1 METTGCL
8 KISIT
13 TNQRRVNIPEELR
26 SHLHRGGSLKPRI
39 PLGCFHRRY
48 CVHDP
53 LVSQLVTCKWL
64 RRIRVAL
71 TSQEGSKCL
80 RRIYLQHTHTH
91 THTLCLYLF
100 WHWRGSCERSHKALV
115 YSSGPATG
123 GSSTAQPEWLSPS
136 HLRIHLFI
144 HSLRSLSY
152 NRSIA
157 HSKAKSERF
166 LNDQRPSSRR

>member
-1 METTGCL
+1 METTGCP

-26 SHLHRGGSLKPRI
+26 SHLHRGGSLKSRI
-39 PLGCFHRRY
+39 PLGRH

-71 TSQEGSKCL
+71 TSQEGSKCFKMNL
-80 RRIYLQHTHTH
+80 STTHTH
-91 THTLCLYLF
+91 C
-100 WHWRGSCERSHKALV
+100 RGSCKRSHKALV
-115 YSSGPATG
+115 YSSGPAAS

-136 HLRIHLFI
+136 YLRIHLFI

-152 NRSIA
+152 NRSIT

-166 LNDQRPSSRR
+166 LNDQRPRSRR